1 MQQTINSINAYVGE
15 RLRYARRMRQ
25 LSQKE
30 LGAELAKPITF
41 QQVQK
46 YERGTNRIS
55 VGVLEEFA
63 EALQLPL
70 VFFLPDQDKG
80 IFPHLNKRETELLD
94 QFNALDIQ
102 AQDAILALL
111 KNMQRGN

>member
-1 MQQTINSINAYVGE
+1 MQQIINSINAYVGE
-15 RLRYARRMRQ
+15 RLRYARRMRE

-30 LGAELAKPITF
+30 LGAALAKPITF

-70 VFFLPDQDKG
+70 VFFLPDQDKE
-80 IFPHLNKRETELLD
+80 IFSHLNKRETELLD
-94 QFNALDIQ
+94 QFNALNIQ
-102 AQDAILALL
+102 AQDGLLVLL
-111 KNMQRGN
+111 KNMQRGD